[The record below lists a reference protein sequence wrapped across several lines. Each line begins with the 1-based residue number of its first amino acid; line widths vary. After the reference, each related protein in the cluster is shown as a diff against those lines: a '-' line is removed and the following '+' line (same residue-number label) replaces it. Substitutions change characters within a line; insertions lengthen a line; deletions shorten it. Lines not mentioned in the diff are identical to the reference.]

1 MGTRAV
7 IDFLLAPLG
16 RSRARSGD
24 TARAIGARSAR
35 AIGGHSARDRRA
47 IGGHTNYWN
56 LGDTQIFYSTAERPT
71 SYGLVPRCFRWVPFP
86 SLWREREVIHRLL
99 RFPQMFLVEP
109 GGHTGTW
116 WNLGTHKFSIQR
128 LSGLHRMVWFL
139 AAFGGYPS
147 PRSGESGQSSTDC
160 SDFCRCFWGFHSA
173 ARAEES
179 AARNPKLP
187 KFRIERWALS
197 LPEGAERVSRAAA
210 KLCER
215 SRSSKKGSAG
225 PGGAGEPR
233 RAHTRT
239 VLRPLPGHA
248 VVFGETGGGAQGA
261 RLPTG

>member
-24 TARAIGARSAR
+24 TAR
-35 AIGGHSARDRRA
+35 DR
-47 IGGHTNYWN
+47 GTHK
-56 LGDTQIFYSTAERPT
+56 
-71 SYGLVPRCFRWVPFP
+71 
-86 SLWREREVIHRLL
+86 LL
-99 RFPQMFLVEP
+99 EP
-109 GGHTGTW
+109 GTGTW
-116 WNLGTHKFSIQR
+116 GTHKFSIQR